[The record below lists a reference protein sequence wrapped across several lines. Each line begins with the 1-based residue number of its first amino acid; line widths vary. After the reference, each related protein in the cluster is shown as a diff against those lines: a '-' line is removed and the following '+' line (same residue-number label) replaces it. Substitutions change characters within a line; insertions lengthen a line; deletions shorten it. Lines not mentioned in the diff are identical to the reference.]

1 MPHPSS
7 TAPSTSAHAS
17 SRADRVVVIGG
28 GLAGIA
34 AATVLGERG
43 VPVTLLEAESFLG
56 GRAGAWPDR
65 LADGTEFHMERGFH
79 AFFRQYYGVR
89 SLLKR
94 VDPELSLLTPMSD
107 YPLLGPDG
115 RRESFTNL
123 PTRAPFNVLEL
134 VRRTPT
140 LPLRALPHISVRHA
154 AVMMAFDPV
163 RTYQRWDRVTAKEY
177 LDLLRFPP
185 EARQMLFDVF
195 AHSFFNPEEQYSAA
209 ELLAMFHFYFLGN
222 PEGLVFDVMKQ
233 PFSVVFDRL
242 EGYLRA
248 RGVDVRKETP
258 ATRLRSEGAQF
269 IVETGADRI
278 EASHVVLA
286 LSVPALKALASES
299 SDALDPLL
307 RARIDAL
314 AVTLPFAVW
323 RLFLDRKV
331 NADRAPFAGT
341 TGLGILDN
349 ISLYEKLEDECRA
362 WSDKTGGSV
371 VELHA
376 YAVDPT
382 WDEARI
388 REDLLRGLH
397 AAYPETIDARIVE
410 DRFLVRRDCPAFRPG
425 DQSVRPTVETTKRN
439 LYLAG
444 DFVKLPFAS
453 ALMERAVTTGFMA
466 ANHITAAHGAPPE
479 EIRTVPV
486 RGLLSGAPGL

>member
-1 MPHPSS
+1 MSTRPTNDSS
-7 TAPSTSAHAS
+7 PTRRGTPT
-17 SRADRVVVIGG
+17 RVVVIGG

-34 AATVLGERG
+34 AATALTEKG
-43 VPVTLLEAESFLG
+43 VDVVLLEAEAFLG
-56 GRAGAWPDR
+56 GRAGAWADR

-79 AFFRQYYGVR
+79 AFFRQYYGLR

-94 VDPELSLLTPMSD
+94 VDPELSLLTPMDD

-115 RRESFTNL
+115 RKESFTNL
-123 PTRAPFNVLEL
+123 PRRAPFNVLEL

-140 LPLRALPHISVRHA
+140 LKVRDMTQISALHA
-154 AVMMAFDPV
+154 AAMMAFDPV
-163 RTYQRWDRVTAKEY
+163 RTYERWDRVTAKEY
-177 LDLLRFPP
+177 LDLLRFPA

-195 AHSFFNPEEQYSAA
+195 AHSFFNPEEEYSAA

-242 EGYLRA
+242 EQYLRDH
-248 RGVDVRKETP
+248 GVEVRKQTP
-258 ATRLRSEGAQF
+258 ATRVHASATGF
-269 IVETGADRI
+269 VVETEHDRI

-299 SDALDPLL
+299 ADALDPIL

-314 AVTLPFAVW
+314 AVTLPFVVW

-331 NADRAPFAGT
+331 NADRTPFAGT

-349 ISLYEKLEDECRA
+349 ISIYEKLEDESRA
-362 WSDKTGGSV
+362 WSDKTGGSI

-397 AAYPETIDARIVE
+397 AAYPETVEARIVE

-466 ANHITAAHGAPPE
+466 ANRIVVGLGAQPVD
-479 EIRTVPV
+479 IRTVPA
-486 RGLLSGAPGL
+486 RGLLAGAPGL